1 MKKLFIVTGELSG
14 FNYAKEIVRKL
25 KDKYKITGIFLD
37 EIEGTEILF
46 NAKEITAFGLFEAIT
61 KLPAIKKGLKKI
73 ENYLKSEK
81 PDAVLLIDFP
91 GFNLKVAEI
100 AKSQGI
106 KVLYFISPKFWAWNY
121 KRGEKIVKLVDR
133 MFVIFP
139 FEVELYRKLG
149 LEATYVGN
157 PLVDMVKPSKG
168 ETEFLNSV
176 NLKKN
181 PILLMP
187 GSRPSE
193 IRYLLNPLL
202 LTAKEIKK
210 RFPDTEFILPVAES
224 LSFENIKN
232 ITQNIFNDVKLVK
245 GKEAYNCMFYS
256 QFGIIASG
264 TASLEAAIAGL
275 PHIVVYKLHPLTFA
289 VAKRVVKLPFI
300 SLPNII
306 AGEKIVE
313 EILQKEVNPANL
325 TEKFITN
332 FNQREKIK
340 EKLKTKVKPKL
351 KGNAIRNLCVEIE
364 KELKI

>member
-1 MKKLFIVTGELSG
+1 MKKLLIVTGELSG
-14 FNYAKEIVRKL
+14 FNYAREIVKRL
-25 KDKYKITGIFLD
+25 RGKYKITGVFLD
-37 EIEGTEILF
+37 DIDGAETLF
-46 NAKEITAFGLFEAIT
+46 SAKNITAFGLFEAIT
-61 KLPAIKKGLKKI
+61 KLPAIRKGLKTI
-73 ENYLKSEK
+73 ENYLKSGK

-121 KRGEKIVKLVDR
+121 KRGEKIVKFVNR

-149 LEATYVGN
+149 FDATYVGN
-157 PLVDMVKPSKG
+157 PLVEMVKPSKG
-168 ETEFLNSV
+168 EREFLETLR
-176 NLKKN
+176 LKNN

-193 IRYLLNPLL
+193 IRYLLKPLL

-210 RFPDTEFILPVAES
+210 QFPYIEFVLPVAES
-224 LSFENIKN
+224 LSFESIKN
-232 ITQNIFNDVKLVK
+232 LTQNVFNNVKLVK
-245 GKEAYNCMFYS
+245 GEEAYNCMFYS

-275 PHIVVYKLHPLTFA
+275 PHIVVYKLHPLTFM

-306 AGEKIVE
+306 AGEKVVRE
-313 EILQKEVNPANL
+313 VLQKDVNPANL
-325 TEKFITN
+325 TEIFTSN
-332 FNQREKIK
+332 FKQKEKIK
-340 EKLKTKVKPKL
+340 EKLKMKVKPKL
-351 KGNAIRNLCVEIE
+351 KGNAIENLCLEIE
-364 KELKI
+364 KELK